1 MVVKSIKFKAQNTK
15 LRIKTGDTVRVL
27 RGKDRGK
34 QAKILAAL
42 PAEGRVLVEGVNM
55 VFRHVRPRRAGEKGQ
70 RVQVAAPV
78 PVGNVQLVCPQ
89 CKKGTR
95 VGLRREAG
103 KRLRV
108 CKNCESIIE

>member
-1 MVVKSIKFKAQNTK
+1 MVK
-15 LRIKTGDTVRVL
+15 LRIKTGDIVRVL
-27 RGKDRGK
+27 RGRDRGK
-34 QAKILAAL
+34 QAKIMAVF
-42 PAEGRVLVEGVNM
+42 PKEGRVLVEGINM

-78 PVGNVQLVCPQ
+78 NAAIVQLMCPQ

-95 VGLRREAG
+95 VGLRREDN

-108 CKNCESIIE
+108 CKQCGSIIE

>member
-1 MVVKSIKFKAQNTK
+1 MVKNAKAKTQKPK
-15 LRIKTGDTVRVL
+15 LRVKTGDTVRVL

-34 QAKILAAL
+34 KGKILAVF
-42 PAEGRVLVEGVNM
+42 PREERVLVEGISM

-78 PVGNVQLVCPQ
+78 PVSRVQLVCSS

-95 VGLRREAG
+95 VGVRFEGDTRVRFCKQCEA
-103 KRLRV
+103 V
-108 CKNCESIIE
+108 IE

>member
-1 MVVKSIKFKAQNTK
+1 MVK
-15 LRIKTGDTVRVL
+15 LRIKSGDTVRML

-34 QAKILAAL
+34 QAKVLVAL
-42 PAEGRVLVEGVNM
+42 PKEGRVLVEGVNM
-55 VFRHVRPRRAGEKGQ
+55 VFRHVRPKRAGEKGQ

-78 PVGNVQLVCPQ
+78 NIGSVQLVCPH

-95 VGLRREAG
+95 VGLRREDDG

-108 CKNCESIIE
+108 CKQCGSIIE